1 MTCWSDTSGQGV
13 ERMSK
18 YRIRIDMVM
27 SSRARLAVERN
38 REYQTGENRKERQRV
53 RYGYEVEES
62 RIKRGWKMKAVLDRG
77 NLG

>member
-1 MTCWSDTSGQGV
+1 
-13 ERMSK
+13 
-18 YRIRIDMVM
+18 MVM

-53 RYGYEVEES
+53 RNGYEVEES
-62 RIKRGWKMKAVLDRG
+62 RIKRRWKMKAVLDRG